1 MPNLLEILLV
11 LAPEVSVANIAK
23 LSDIIT
29 TIFRF
34 SVPVTT
40 RAIGRF
46 GSLSTGSNDEIL
58 LNFVKL
64 RTINI
69 E

>member
-11 LAPEVSVANIAK
+11 LAPIISLINITK
-23 LSDIIT
+23 LSEIIT
-29 TIFRF
+29 TIWRL
-34 SVPVTT
+34 SVPVAT

-46 GSLSTGSNDEIL
+46 GSLS
-58 LNFVKL
+58 L
-64 RTINI
+64 RAV